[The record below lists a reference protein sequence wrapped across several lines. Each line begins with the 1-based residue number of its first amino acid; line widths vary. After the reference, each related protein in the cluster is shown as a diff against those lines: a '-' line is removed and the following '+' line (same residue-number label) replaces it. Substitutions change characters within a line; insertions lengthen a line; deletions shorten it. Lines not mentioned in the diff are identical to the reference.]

1 MVGLLQSSNS
11 DYYANTFA
19 VVTIGFEE
27 SVYIV
32 VEGQEVQLCVGV
44 LNKTL
49 SNNETREFMIQ
60 TVQLEEYGAT
70 QGLCT
75 YVFSSVYHITDC
87 RC

>member
-11 DYYANTFA
+11 DYYANIFA

-75 YVFSSVYHITDC
+75 YVFSKCLHITDC